1 MRKQR
6 FWVLKKIWQNELN
19 ENLTISS
26 ASFYV
31 FWFSAFFPEIMR
43 LSLNAS
49 HKRSEFNDLMEYFP

>member
-43 LSLNAS
+43 LSLNAPMRGLNS
-49 HKRSEFNDLMEYFP
+49 MI